1 MHSQINKV
9 LGGSSSTEAIE
20 IPTTNSNLPHVSCS
34 SDSVMGT
41 VANFTLY
48 KTDNDPATG
57 EADRQR
63 IEMKVFEK
71 SPTNLKATLNSNYIY
86 SWWFKLNPTLK
97 ADTGQYIF

>member
-1 MHSQINKV
+1 
-9 LGGSSSTEAIE
+9 
-20 IPTTNSNLPHVSCS
+20 
-34 SDSVMGT
+34 MGT

-97 ADTGQYIF
+97 ADTGQ